1 MNEIQQIAIDYKRKI
16 SSTFISITQ
25 DDVSS
30 RINGTDVF
38 VSTKID
44 GEFNLLY
51 FDGEKS
57 VLTNGSG
64 IIKKDL
70 PFLKESEKLLK
81 DKKIKS
87 LIVAGELHINKVGHR
102 SRISEVMS
110 AISKN
115 KELLTFSPFDILKVN
130 GEENIEHNY
139 EQIINIL
146 SDFFKI
152 MKI

>member
-51 FDGEKS
+51 FDGGNS
-57 VLTNGSG
+57 VLINGSG

-70 PFLKESEKLLK
+70 PFLKESEQLLK
-81 DKKIKS
+81 DK
-87 LIVAGELHINKVGHR
+87 
-102 SRISEVMS
+102 
-110 AISKN
+110 
-115 KELLTFSPFDILKVN
+115 
-130 GEENIEHNY
+130 
-139 EQIINIL
+139 
-146 SDFFKI
+146 
-152 MKI
+152 